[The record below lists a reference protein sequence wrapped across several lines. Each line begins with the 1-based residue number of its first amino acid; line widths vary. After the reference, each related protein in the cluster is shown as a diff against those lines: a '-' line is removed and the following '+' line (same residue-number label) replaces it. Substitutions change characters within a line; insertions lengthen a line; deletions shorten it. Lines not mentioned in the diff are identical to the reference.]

1 MQAKCE
7 SYCPKDKVEFV
18 TFETR
23 RELDSVSQK
32 AEKGVLC
39 LPCLHPSF
47 NNSDND
53 TMKLSVNE
61 AKLTGL

>member
-1 MQAKCE
+1 M
-7 SYCPKDKVEFV
+7 EFV
-18 TFETR
+18 TCETR

-32 AEKGVLC
+32 TKKGVLC
-39 LPCLHPSF
+39 LPCLHPRF